1 MVKVFT
7 LNKAGK
13 IELTKDELQK
23 LLDEAYWEGYRAN
36 NNWTYVTPGYSYS
49 PWITTTGTGT
59 GTGTSTNITENP
71 YTITY
76 GSSSSGDANI
86 TINSKG
92 SK

>member
-59 GTGTSTNITENP
+59 GTSTNITENP